1 MAKRH
6 YQTILQRLTTKGER
20 KTSTRFIEESLS
32 ISRKGLSSLDLSG
45 VETREEMKHNPI
57 NINELIIYKDIVP
70 KEIMVEVITPVEM
83 KVGRNCS
90 LLARGQAK
98 LTPPEK
104 EGLHP
109 YGDLQCSL
117 GCRCFFYLG
126 NPTTPPLISV
136 IETSIVRTFI
146 QSAREE
152 VEQRFMNAFTSLV
165 LVRAPCT
172 YLFLIGEER
181 KEKVVVEAEL
191 RDLKV
196 AYTSLKDNMQGIVI
210 QLGSTEKELQMAY
223 NKVAALKQGILKEK
237 ATQDSLRVELFIV
250 KVKAQNSHARLKAL
264 RNSFEEFKDFFEGY
278 ATLTEIVRDKIFIAM
293 SNMYFFNQSKGMQV
307 DFSVVLHHVRMLD
320 FTDVFPAMA
329 VIAQHEEYLA
339 EEPCLDIQALAPNS
353 S

>member
-1 MAKRH
+1 
-6 YQTILQRLTTKGER
+6 
-20 KTSTRFIEESLS
+20 
-32 ISRKGLSSLDLSG
+32 
-45 VETREEMKHNPI
+45 
-57 NINELIIYKDIVP
+57 
-70 KEIMVEVITPVEM
+70 
-83 KVGRNCS
+83 
-90 LLARGQAK
+90 
-98 LTPPEK
+98 
-104 EGLHP
+104 
-109 YGDLQCSL
+109 
-117 GCRCFFYLG
+117 
-126 NPTTPPLISV
+126 
-136 IETSIVRTFI
+136 
-146 QSAREE
+146 
-152 VEQRFMNAFTSLV
+152 
-165 LVRAPCT
+165 
-172 YLFLIGEER
+172 
-181 KEKVVVEAEL
+181 
-191 RDLKV
+191 V

-353 S
+353 P